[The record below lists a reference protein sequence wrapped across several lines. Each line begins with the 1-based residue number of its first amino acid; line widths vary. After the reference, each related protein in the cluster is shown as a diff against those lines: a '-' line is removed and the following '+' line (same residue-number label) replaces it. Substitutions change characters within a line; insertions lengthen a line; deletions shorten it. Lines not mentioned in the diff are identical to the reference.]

1 MAGISDDRLSELYQ
15 LASKEQDSKKLMAL
29 VAEINRALDERRVAK
44 ALAHLDQES
53 DSPPQKSKTA

>member
-15 LASKEQDSKKLMAL
+15 LASKEQDSKKLIAL

-44 ALAHLDQES
+44 AFARPDQDS
-53 DSPPQKSKTA
+53 DAPPQNAKTA

>member
-15 LASKEQDSKKLMAL
+15 LASKEQDSKKLMGL

-44 ALAHLDQES
+44 ALARPDRES